1 MSKRLGYCEGGIFGN
16 LYYISATDAQSLTEV
31 WVWERVI
38 YLYDCVCVE
47 DAKAL
52 ASEWEL
58 EDFDDETLN
67 P

>member
-1 MSKRLGYCEGGIFGN
+1 M
-16 LYYISATDAQSLTEV
+16 YYISATDAQSLTEV

-58 EDFDDETLN
+58 EDFDDETLS